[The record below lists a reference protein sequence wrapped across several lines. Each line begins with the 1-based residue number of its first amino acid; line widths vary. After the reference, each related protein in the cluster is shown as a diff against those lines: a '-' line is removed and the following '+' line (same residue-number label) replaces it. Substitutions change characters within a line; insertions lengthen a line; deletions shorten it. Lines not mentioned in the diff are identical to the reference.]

1 MVAALA
7 ALDLKQASHWFK
19 VRVTVCPAPPTL
31 VRPVRLLSGGGTCRW
46 RLFVA
51 DGGRLHSCL
60 PHLDWLKCS
69 ISKHPQPSRRPR
81 QPISA
86 QLSSP
91 NTKCTAHD
99 SLMRGTNRDRP
110 TRQHGRPSASPPPQP
125 HATLLRAR
133 QVLLG
138 ADLAESRFQKHS
150 LNPTSLR
157 PSSIYRRPDLARHP
171 ANVVLGARRPS
182 PSFPA
187 TTHRFDD
194 GDPRNK
200 MSIHHVGD
208 WPPRQA
214 QGMALTVSTSVCWRF
229 HYTYQSLG
237 WGAGGRWMDGGE
249 VDCGRAG
256 GPPPRPAPRKPY
268 LALRIPIHAI
278 PSSPHRRACVWTR
291 ARSSSSSHR

>member
-1 MVAALA
+1 M
-7 ALDLKQASHWFK
+7 F
-19 VRVTVCPAPPTL
+19 
-31 VRPVRLLSGGGTCRW
+31 
-46 RLFVA
+46 
-51 DGGRLHSCL
+51 
-60 PHLDWLKCS
+60 HLQTS
-69 ISKHPQPSRRPR
+69 
-81 QPISA
+81 SA
-86 QLSSP
+86 QSPTTTAHLSS
-91 NTKCTAHD
+91 TQLTQHEMHCTRQFDARHQQ
-99 SLMRGTNRDRP
+99 RP
-110 TRQHGRPSASPPPQP
+110 TNSATRETERISPP
-125 HATLLRAR
+125 LLRAR

-208 WPPRQA
+208 WPPREA

-229 HYTYQSLG
+229 HNTYQSLG

-291 ARSSSSSHR
+291 ARSSSSSHH